1 MINKISLYLAILT
14 LSLSALIGVATP
26 QIAEAAVPS
35 LAFASAGT
43 NMVLVS
49 VYGDPNQAVNL
60 YYYNIGSSII
70 NSVGSIGTTNSTGY
84 FSNTLN
90 SGSYNI
96 PSGASVYVVV
106 NGQQSSNSTWPSI
119 AGGNVFL
126 SQSNVSMNQGQSTSV
141 SISGGNGSGY
151 YVNSNSN
158 SGIVGTSISGSILTL
173 NAVGTG
179 YATISVCSLGTTTTC
194 TSVAVTVNSTYGGNY
209 GTGSIYLS
217 PSSVTVAPGQSQTVY
232 INSYNNGTYYGSNY
246 GSQNYYISNNPG
258 SQFFSASISG
268 NTVII
273 YGNSVGSATI
283 NICSQYGSS
292 SCASLYVTVS
302 GSYYNGNYNNGNYY
316 NGSNYYNG
324 YNGYN
329 SYNYG
334 TGGFTYTSYPSNYTY
349 PATYTNP
356 VTYTYPTN
364 TYTNYSG
371 SSYNSG
377 SNVGRSVSGVFL
389 SQVPSTGI
397 AFGFKMAL
405 FTTGLL
411 LWSLFAAFMIARK
424 KEVAVVASVSSV
436 PVISTSNKVSKIES
450 FKLANM
456 KKKGLI

>member
-1 MINKISLYLAILT
+1 MIKKISLYIAIFA
-14 LSLSALIGVATP
+14 LSFSAFVGVIAP
-26 QIAEAAVPS
+26 KIAEAAVPS

-43 NMVLVS
+43 NMIQIS

-70 NSVGSIGTTNSTGY
+70 NSVGSIGTTNSSGY

-106 NGQQSSNSTWPSI
+106 NGQQSSNAMWPSV

-126 SQSNVSMNQGQSTSV
+126 SQSNVIMNQGQSTSV

-151 YVNSNSN
+151 YINSNSN
-158 SGIVGTSISGSILTL
+158 SGIVGASISGSILSL
-173 NAVGTG
+173 NGISSG

-194 TSVAVTVNSTYGGNY
+194 SSVAVTVNSTWGGNY
-209 GTGSIYLS
+209 GNGSIYLS
-217 PSSVTVAPGQSQTVY
+217 PSTVTIAPGQSQTVY
-232 INSYNNGTYYGSNY
+232 INNYNSGTYYGSYY
-246 GSQNYYISNNPG
+246 GTPNYYIANNPG
-258 SQFFSASISG
+258 TQYFSASISG

-283 NICSQYGSS
+283 NICSQYSGT

-302 GSYYNGNYNNGNYY
+302 GSYYNNGNYY
-316 NGSNYYNG
+316 NGNYYNG

-334 TGGFTYTSYPSNYTY
+334 SGGFTYTTYPSNYYTY
-349 PATYTNP
+349 PTSYTSP
-356 VTYTYPTN
+356 VTYTYPST
-364 TYTNYSG
+364 TYTSYSG
-371 SSYNSG
+371 SNL
-377 SNVGRSVSGVFL
+377 GRSVSGVFL

-397 AFGFKMAL
+397 GFSLKMNL
-405 FTTGLL
+405 FIVGLL

-424 KEVAVVASVSSV
+424 KAVSSVASVTTASSASIGS
-436 PVISTSNKVSKIES
+436 ISPTAVKLSKIEA
-450 FKLANM
+450 FKASNM